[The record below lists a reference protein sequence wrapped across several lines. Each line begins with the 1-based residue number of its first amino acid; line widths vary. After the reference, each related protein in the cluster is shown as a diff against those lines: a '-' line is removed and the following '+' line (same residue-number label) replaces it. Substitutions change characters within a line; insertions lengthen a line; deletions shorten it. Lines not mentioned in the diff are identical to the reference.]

1 MDHLK
6 EEILSAETV
15 FAGRY
20 VTVEAR
26 TVRLPNG
33 RRATREIVSPPNA
46 VGVLPIDQQGRAHL
60 VRQHRSALGRAIVE
74 IPAGIIDQGE
84 TPEQTGRRECEEES
98 GMIPGRLKHLCQF
111 YHSVGFSTGH
121 IDLYLAEEL
130 TPSDR
135 QHAEDGEFIER
146 VVIPFDTLAGMVASG
161 EIIDSKTI
169 IAVLWRLR
177 ELDLSGQSLLR

>member
-1 MDHLK
+1 MDHLR
-6 EEILSAETV
+6 EEILSSETV

-33 RRATREIVSPPNA
+33 QHAIREIVSPPNA

-74 IPAGIIDQGE
+74 IPAGIIDPGE
-84 TPEQTGRRECEEES
+84 SPEQTGRRECEEET
-98 GMIPGRLKHLCQF
+98 GMIPGRLKHLCLF

-130 TPSDR
+130 TPSGR
-135 QHAEDGEFIER
+135 QHVEDGEFIER

-161 EIIDSKTI
+161 EIVDSKTI

-177 ELDLSGQSLLR
+177 ALDLSGQSLLR